1 MVIENNSGD
10 TYLKG
15 VFADTLDTANV
26 IFDKDY
32 GVEIDGQKK
41 LFRRQS
47 RLNNQVFL
55 LYETYAVASSAIVTV
70 TNVR

>member
-1 MVIENNSGD
+1 MNKRDRPDGYLIYTVVIENNSGD

-32 GVEIDGQKK
+32 GVEIDGQK
-41 LFRRQS
+41 S
-47 RLNNQVFL
+47 SD
-55 LYETYAVASSAIVTV
+55 YASQE
-70 TNVR
+70 

>member
-32 GVEIDGQKK
+32 GVEIDGQKT
-41 LFRRQS
+41 S
-47 RLNNQVFL
+47 DYANQ
-55 LYETYAVASSAIVTV
+55 E
-70 TNVR
+70 

>member
-15 VFADTLDTANV
+15 VFADMLDTANV

-32 GVEIDGQKK
+32 GVEIDGQK
-41 LFRRQS
+41 S
-47 RLNNQVFL
+47 SD
-55 LYETYAVASSAIVTV
+55 YASQE
-70 TNVR
+70 